1 MRYSYP
7 CSLTPEEDGGYSVS
21 FPNVPEALTC
31 GDDRAEALEMAQDA
45 LTVALGMYVQS
56 GEDIPVPS
64 QAADGQDMVT
74 IPSIIASKLAFNK
87 ATSKHS

>member
-7 CSLTPEEDGGYSVS
+7 CSLTPEEGGGYSVS
-21 FPNVPEALTC
+21 FPNLPEALTC

-45 LTVALGMYVQS
+45 LAVALSMYIQA

-64 QAADGQDMVT
+64 QVADGQDMVT
-74 IPSIIASKLAFNK
+74 VPSIITSKLAFNK
-87 ATSKHS
+87 AISKHS